1 MVSIGEVKAQLQAA
15 CENELPAFVTQYE
28 GDSRSGVQKCV
39 EAARKRME
47 SLAKER
53 QRTEKL

>member
-53 QRTEKL
+53 LRTE